1 MIGSMLSRQSSSLSL
16 SNTGG
21 TFSMHNYAMP
31 THVLVGIGSREKAL
45 TATVKGFSVCYA
57 HCANMASPSVNTCF
71 FFPSIS
77 CCSDQSPSFFS
88 SLHRNILGSCSPS
101 LLKSLSTWVL

>member
-31 THVLVGIGSREKAL
+31 THAL
-45 TATVKGFSVCYA
+45 TATVKGFCVRYA
-57 HCANMASPSVNTCF
+57 HCANIASPSVNTCF